1 MTLGTCTIE
10 RLIGQGG
17 MGAVYLA
24 QQARPVRTVAIKV
37 LLPPQHADLEEQRIF
52 LARFRREAD
61 TVAKLEHKNI
71 LELFEYEEA
80 VVNHQPL
87 AYLVMPYI
95 RGGTLRERLDDTRR
109 AGDYL
114 SFGHVVN
121 YIDQIASALSYAHS
135 LGVVHR
141 DLKPANLLF
150 HQDGRLLLSDFGI
163 ARLSALPSLSITGNF
178 MGTVEYASPEQA
190 SGSELDFRSDIYS
203 LGIML
208 YEMLTNTV
216 PFSGSNPFTILSQH
230 CNSPVPP
237 LSAYRQGIL
246 PAVEAVVMKALAKK
260 PIDRYQSAVDLA
272 ADLRAAVA
280 SNLTPAGQSLHPSG
294 GNDLAVSNQAWS
306 AGMGSYA
313 APAGQPSPWDAETER
328 SLTPTRTVGPHPFL
342 PPNGNAPINFD
353 DFVAGADGQFMAPP
367 LLANATPG
375 AAGTAGANP
384 TPMLRQGKR
393 LFFYVTAAIALLAQA
408 LVFLLL
414 LGSKDFGPTAAAPVL
429 GVLTGSSV
437 NLLILAAIGFTAVT
451 RQRRTARHFYG
462 VLIDSILALF
472 ASSALINFGAPTT
485 GLRPL
490 LAFIIL
496 LISNIYAIR
505 QLALVDAKGEQI
517 EVAPVH
523 WRGAIVGALTG
534 LLPLTIILLFA
545 LAAPAGHG
553 AQSAPLS
560 RLFGL
565 LIIALIGAPTPGA
578 MMAVWLSQRMSM
590 ASLVRSSAI
599 AGLLLFVAAF
609 LLVALLGPYL
619 STSSLFILHLGQPLL
634 TVLLLAFFL
643 GLVGSLRAM
652 LDAWVYWHVAGK
664 KRP

>member
-1 MTLGTCTIE
+1 MDEQALIGITLGTCTIE

-17 MGAVYLA
+17 MGAVFLA
-24 QQARPVRTVAIKV
+24 QQARPVRTVAVKV
-37 LLPPQHADLEEQRIF
+37 LLPPPHADADQQRIF

-71 LELFEYEEA
+71 LEIFEYSEA

-95 RGGTLRERLDDTRR
+95 RGGTLRERLDDMRR

-114 SFGHVVN
+114 SFGHVLN

-163 ARLSALPSLSITGNF
+163 AHLAALPSLTIAGSF
-178 MGTVEYASPEQA
+178 MGTAEYASPEQA
-190 SGSELDFRSDIYS
+190 SASELDFRSDIYS
-203 LGIML
+203 LGIIL

-230 CNSPVPP
+230 SYAPVPP
-237 LSAYRQGIL
+237 MNTYRQDIPL
-246 PAVEAVVMKALAKK
+246 AVESVVMKALAKK

-272 ADLRAAVA
+272 TDLRVAVA
-280 SNLTPAGQSLHPSG
+280 SSLTPAGQPLQPG
-294 GNDLAVSNQAWS
+294 IAD
-306 AGMGSYA
+306 MGSYA
-313 APAGQPSPWDAETER
+313 SPIPVGQASPWDAATER
-328 SLTPTRTVGPHPFL
+328 SLPPTRPGGQHPFL
-342 PPNGNAPINFD
+342 PPGGSPVSPIDLD
-353 DFVAGADGQFMAPP
+353 DFVSGADRQFMAPP
-367 LLANATPG
+367 LPANG
-375 AAGTAGANP
+375 AAYGTAGAGPANAP
-384 TPMLRQGKR
+384 VLHASKR
-393 LFFYVTAAIALLAQA
+393 LFFYSAAIIALLAQI

-414 LGSKDFGPTAAAPVL
+414 MGSKAFGPAAPAL
-429 GVLTGSSV
+429 GVLAGSGV
-437 NLLILAAIGFTAVT
+437 NLLILAAIGFTTVT
-451 RQRRTARHFYG
+451 RQRRTAKHFYRT
-462 VLIDSILALF
+462 LIDTTLALF
-472 ASSALINFGAPTT
+472 ASSALINFGTPAT

-490 LAFIIL
+490 LAFIVL
-496 LISNIYAIR
+496 LLSNLYAIR
-505 QLALVDAKGEQI
+505 QLARVDAKGEQV

-534 LLPLTIILLFA
+534 LLPLVIILLFA
-545 LAAPAGHG
+545 LAASSGHG
-553 AQSAPLS
+553 VQGAPLS
-560 RLFGL
+560 RFFSL

-578 MMAVWLSQRMSM
+578 MMAVWLSKRMSM

-599 AGLLLFVAAF
+599 AGLFLFVAAF
-609 LLVALLGPYL
+609 LLAALLGPIV
-619 STSSLFILHLGQPLL
+619 SGSGLFIFHLGQPLL
-634 TVLLLAFFL
+634 TILLLALFL
-643 GLVGSLRAM
+643 GLTGSLRAM
-652 LDAWVYWHVAGK
+652 LDARVYWNIAGK

>member
-1 MTLGTCTIE
+1 MDEQALIGMTLGTCTIE

-17 MGAVYLA
+17 MGAVFLA
-24 QQARPVRTVAIKV
+24 QQARPVRTVAVKV
-37 LLPPQHADLEEQRIF
+37 LLPPQHADADQQRIF

-71 LELFEYEEA
+71 LEIFEYSEA

-95 RGGTLRERLDDTRR
+95 RGGTLRERLDDMRR

-163 ARLSALPSLSITGNF
+163 ARLAALPSLTIAGNF
-178 MGTVEYASPEQA
+178 MGTAEYASPEQA
-190 SGSELDFRSDIYS
+190 SANEVDFRSDIYS
-203 LGIML
+203 LGIIL

-230 CNSPVPP
+230 AYAPVPP
-237 LSAYRQGIL
+237 MHTFRQGI
-246 PAVEAVVMKALAKK
+246 PVAVESVVMKALAKK
-260 PIDRYQSAVDLA
+260 PIDRYQSAIDLA
-272 ADLRAAVA
+272 TDLRVAVA
-280 SNLTPAGQSLHPSG
+280 STLTPVGQPLQPG
-294 GNDLAVSNQAWS
+294 IAD
-306 AGMGSYA
+306 MGSYA
-313 APAGQPSPWDAETER
+313 SPLPVGQASPWDAVTER
-328 SLTPTRTVGPHPFL
+328 SIPPTRPGGQHPFP
-342 PPNGNAPINFD
+342 PPNGNAPIDLD
-353 DFVAGADGQFMAPP
+353 DFVSGADQQFMAPP
-367 LLANATPG
+367 LPAN
-375 AAGTAGANP
+375 GTAGTGPANAP
-384 TPMLRQGKR
+384 VLHASRR
-393 LFFYVTAAIALLAQA
+393 LFFYGATIIALAAQV

-414 LGSKDFGPTAAAPVL
+414 MGSKAVGPAAPAL
-429 GVLTGSSV
+429 GVLAGSGV

-451 RQRRTARHFYG
+451 RQRRTARHFYRT
-462 VLIDSILALF
+462 LIDTILALF
-472 ASSALINFGAPTT
+472 AGSALINFGAPAT

-490 LAFIIL
+490 LAFIVL
-496 LISNIYAIR
+496 LLSNLYAIR
-505 QLALVDAKGEQI
+505 QLAQVDAKGEQV

-534 LLPLTIILLFA
+534 LLPLVIILLFA
-545 LAAPAGHG
+545 LVASSGHG
-553 AQSAPLS
+553 VQGAPLS
-560 RLFGL
+560 RLFSL
-565 LIIALIGAPTPGA
+565 LIIAFIGAPTPGA
-578 MMAVWLSQRMSM
+578 MMAVWLSKKMSM
-590 ASLVRSSAI
+590 ASLVRSSAL

-609 LLVALLGPYL
+609 LLVALIGPIL
-619 STSSLFILHLGQPLL
+619 SGSSLFIFHLGQPLL
-634 TVLLLAFFL
+634 TIILLALFL
-643 GLVGSLRAM
+643 GLTGSLRAM
-652 LDAWVYWHVAGK
+652 LDAWVYWNVAGK

>member
-1 MTLGTCTIE
+1 MDEQALIGMTLGTCTIE

-17 MGAVYLA
+17 MGAVFLA
-24 QQARPVRTVAIKV
+24 QQARPVRTVAVKV
-37 LLPPQHADLEEQRIF
+37 LLPPQHADADQQRIF

-71 LELFEYEEA
+71 LEIFEYSEA

-95 RGGTLRERLDDTRR
+95 RGGTLRERLDDMRR

-114 SFGHVVN
+114 SFDHVLN

-163 ARLSALPSLSITGNF
+163 ARLAALPSLTLAGSF
-178 MGTVEYASPEQA
+178 MGTAEYASPEQA
-190 SGSELDFRSDIYS
+190 SASELDFRSDIYS
-203 LGIML
+203 LGIIL

-230 CNSPVPP
+230 SYASVPP
-237 LSAYRQGIL
+237 MNTYRQDIPL
-246 PAVEAVVMKALAKK
+246 AVESVVMKALAKK

-272 ADLRAAVA
+272 TDLRVAVA
-280 SNLTPAGQSLHPSG
+280 SSLTPAGQPLQPG
-294 GNDLAVSNQAWS
+294 I
-306 AGMGSYA
+306 AGIGSYT
-313 APAGQPSPWDAETER
+313 PPIPVGQASPWDAATER
-328 SLTPTRTVGPHPFL
+328 SLPPTRPGGQHPFL
-342 PPNGNAPINFD
+342 PPGGSPVPPIDLD
-353 DFVAGADGQFMAPP
+353 DFVSGADRQFMAPP
-367 LLANATPG
+367 LPAS
-375 AAGTAGANP
+375 GTAGAGPANAP
-384 TPMLRQGKR
+384 ALHASRR
-393 LFFYVTAAIALLAQA
+393 LFFYSAAIIALLAQV

-414 LGSKDFGPTAAAPVL
+414 LGSKAFGPAAPAL
-429 GVLTGSSV
+429 GVLAGSGV
-437 NLLILAAIGFTAVT
+437 NLLILTAIGFTAVT
-451 RQRRTARHFYG
+451 RQRRTAKHFYRT
-462 VLIDSILALF
+462 LIATILALV
-472 ASSALINFGAPTT
+472 ASSALINFGAPAT

-490 LAFIIL
+490 LAFVL
-496 LISNIYAIR
+496 LLLSNLYAIR
-505 QLALVDAKGEQI
+505 QLAQVDAKGEQV

-534 LLPLTIILLFA
+534 LLPLVIILLFA
-545 LAAPAGHG
+545 LAASSGHG
-553 AQSAPLS
+553 VQGAPLS

-565 LIIALIGAPTPGA
+565 LLIALIGAPTPGA
-578 MMAVWLSQRMSM
+578 MMAVWLSKKMSM
-590 ASLVRSSAI
+590 ASLVRSSAL
-599 AGLLLFVAAF
+599 AGLFLFVAAF
-609 LLVALLGPYL
+609 LLVALLGPIL
-619 STSSLFILHLGQPLL
+619 SGSSLFIFHLGQPLL
-634 TVLLLAFFL
+634 TIILLALFL

-652 LDAWVYWHVAGK
+652 LDAWVYWNVAGK